1 MARFSVQK
9 PFSPNSWSRFPLF
22 NRRLH
27 TNPQLT
33 DQFLSLLPFCR
44 KNQDLRALKS
54 LLILHGLITHQPLI
68 KQFISQCCNVGFPDL
83 ALSAFKTI
91 ETPSLYLQNLL
102 LRTLSDNGL
111 FEDVVLVYRKCRNS
125 GLSSDNYTYPFVV
138 KACAVLCDVRFGNTV
153 HCSVLRTGFG
163 ENLVVQTA
171 LLDFYSKVGEMAN
184 ARKLFD
190 EIPQPDSV
198 AWNALISGYSLNG
211 LDYEVLRVFQ
221 DMRFVGVKPNASTLA
236 SIFPVF
242 SRAAVNDI
250 AISLHGLAYKLGY
263 SEDESL
269 VPALISMYA
278 NCGDLSAARD
288 VFDTSSRKNAAI
300 WNAVISAYTRNH
312 KPENALSMFQTMIT
326 DEMKPNIVTFVSLL
340 PSSENLGIRCIESFH
355 TYVIKFG
362 FEKEISIIT
371 ALLSVYAKLGN
382 IDSAKFFFHNVRLK
396 NRLLWNSMVSAYA
409 GNGVW
414 GRSLDSF
421 SLMQKDGFKP
431 DSISIISVLS
441 SCSGLKATLLGK
453 SAHAFTIKNDIDSN
467 LNVSNAFLAFY
478 CNCCEL
484 VYSFR
489 IFDRMVLKSVVSWN
503 TMISGCVNNGELER
517 AMLVFDRMR
526 QNVNFDLVTL
536 ISILP
541 SCHENPI
548 LGLNIHSFAVKTGL
562 TTDVSLCN
570 ALVSIYVNCGDLD
583 SVRLVFDD
591 MPRRTVVSWNAILT
605 GCRLHNLQTEAI
617 ELFKEM
623 TKEEEEEDRKPNYVT
638 LLNVLPSCYTLL
650 QGKSIHAY
658 AFRRWVPLE
667 TPLLTSLMIMYAR
680 FENLASCTRLFS
692 VGDKTNISLWN
703 TIISSHLLSQNGAS
717 AFSFFIELLRNEI
730 NPDDVTILNL
740 VSACVHLKSLQISN
754 SVLSY
759 VVRKGFDKDVA
770 VRNSLIDM
778 YAKCGSISTAR
789 MLFEDGGP
797 RTDPVS
803 WSSIINGYGLHGDGV
818 EALALYSRMKLL
830 NLRPDKV
837 TYTSIL
843 SACSHAGLFEQG
855 LMVFD
860 AMIGDGILPGV
871 EHYGCMVDLL
881 GRTGR
886 LDEAYEIV
894 KNLPGGSNVNALE
907 SVLGACL
914 SHGNYSLGEEIG
926 RHLLVLDVKKIK
938 DCGPYVILHNIYA
951 AAGKWVEAN
960 NVRMV
965 MQQKQFSKDPG
976 FSFGV

>member
-1 MARFSVQK
+1 MARLLPRTCVQK
-9 PFSPNSWSRFPLF
+9 PFSPNFWSGFPLF
-22 NRRLH
+22 NRRLY

-33 DQFLSLLPFCR
+33 DHFLSLLPFCR

-68 KQFISQCCNVGFPDL
+68 KQFISQCCNVGSPDL
-83 ALSAFKTI
+83 ALSAFKTV

-111 FEDVVLVYRKCRNS
+111 FEDVVLAYRKCRNS

-138 KACAVLCDVRFGNTV
+138 KACAVLCDVRFGNMV

-171 LLDFYSKVGEMAN
+171 LLDFYSKVGETGN

-190 EIPQPDSV
+190 EISQPDSV

-221 DMRFVGVKPNASTLA
+221 DMRFVAVKPNASTLA
-236 SIFPVF
+236 SIFPVC

-250 AISLHGLAYKLGY
+250 AISFHGLAYKLGY

-278 NCGDLSAARD
+278 NCGDLSVARD
-288 VFDTSSRKNAAI
+288 IFDTSSRKNVAI
-300 WNAVISAYTRNH
+300 WNAVISAYSRNNE
-312 KPENALSMFQTMIT
+312 PENALSMFQKMIT
-326 DEMKPNIVTFVSLL
+326 DEMKPNMVTFVSLL

-382 IDSAKFFFHNVRLK
+382 
-396 NRLLWNSMVSAYA
+396 
-409 GNGVW
+409 GVW
-414 GRSLDSF
+414 GQSLDSF

-431 DSISIISVLS
+431 DSISIINVLS

-453 SAHAFTIKNDIDSN
+453 SAHAFTIKNDTDSN
-467 LNVSNAFLAFY
+467 LNVLNAFLAFY
-478 CNCCEL
+478 CHCCEL
-484 VYSFR
+484 VYSLR

-526 QNVNFDLVTL
+526 QNVNIDLVTL

-548 LGLNIHSFAVKTGL
+548 LGLNIHSFAVRTGL
-562 TTDVSLCN
+562 TSDVSLCN
-570 ALVSIYVNCGDLD
+570 ALVSMYVNCGDLD
-583 SVRLVFDD
+583 SARLVFDD

-623 TKEEEEEDRKPNYVT
+623 TKEEDQKPNYVT

-658 AFRRWVPLE
+658 AFRRWIPLK

-692 VGDKTNISLWN
+692 VGDKTNISVWN

-730 NPDDVTILNL
+730 DPDDVTILNL

-754 SVLSY
+754 SALSY

-789 MLFEDGGP
+789 MLFEELGP
-797 RTDPVS
+797 QTDPVS
-803 WSSIINGYGLHGDGV
+803 WSAIINGYGLHGDGK

-855 LMVFD
+855 LMVFG
-860 AMIGDGILPGV
+860 AMVGDGILPGV

-886 LDEAYEIV
+886 LDEAYKIV
-894 KNLPGGSNVNALE
+894 KNLPSGSYVNALE

-926 RHLLVLDVKKIK
+926 RHLLDVKNIK

-965 MQQKQFSKDPG
+965 MQQKQFCKDPG
-976 FSFGV
+976 FSFEV

>member
-1 MARFSVQK
+1 
-9 PFSPNSWSRFPLF
+9 
-22 NRRLH
+22 
-27 TNPQLT
+27 
-33 DQFLSLLPFCR
+33 
-44 KNQDLRALKS
+44 
-54 LLILHGLITHQPLI
+54 
-68 KQFISQCCNVGFPDL
+68 FISQCCNVGSPDL
-83 ALSAFKTI
+83 ALSAFKTV

-111 FEDVVLVYRKCRNS
+111 FEDVVLAYRKCRNS

-138 KACAVLCDVRFGNTV
+138 KACAVLCDVRFGNMV

-171 LLDFYSKVGEMAN
+171 LLDFYSKVGETGN

-221 DMRFVGVKPNASTLA
+221 DMRFVAVKPNASTLA
-236 SIFPVF
+236 SIFPVC

-250 AISLHGLAYKLGY
+250 AISFHGLAYKLGY

-278 NCGDLSAARD
+278 NCGDLSVARD
-288 VFDTSSRKNAAI
+288 IFDTSSRKNVAI
-300 WNAVISAYTRNH
+300 WNAVISAYSRNNE
-312 KPENALSMFQTMIT
+312 PENALSMFQKMIT
-326 DEMKPNIVTFVSLL
+326 DEMKPN
-340 PSSENLGIRCIESFH
+340 
-355 TYVIKFG
+355 
-362 FEKEISIIT
+362 
-371 ALLSVYAKLGN
+371 
-382 IDSAKFFFHNVRLK
+382 
-396 NRLLWNSMVSAYA
+396 M
-409 GNGVW
+409 
-414 GRSLDSF
+414 
-421 SLMQKDGFKP
+421 KDGFKP
-431 DSISIISVLS
+431 DSISIINVLS

-453 SAHAFTIKNDIDSN
+453 SAHAFTIKNDTDSN
-467 LNVSNAFLAFY
+467 LNVLNAFLAFY
-478 CNCCEL
+478 CHCCEL
-484 VYSFR
+484 VYSLR

-526 QNVNFDLVTL
+526 QNVNIDLVTL

-548 LGLNIHSFAVKTGL
+548 LGLNIHSFAVRTGL
-562 TTDVSLCN
+562 TSDVSLCN
-570 ALVSIYVNCGDLD
+570 ALVSMYVN
-583 SVRLVFDD
+583 S
-591 MPRRTVVSWNAILT
+591 
-605 GCRLHNLQTEAI
+605 
-617 ELFKEM
+617 
-623 TKEEEEEDRKPNYVT
+623 
-638 LLNVLPSCYTLL
+638 
-650 QGKSIHAY
+650 
-658 AFRRWVPLE
+658 
-667 TPLLTSLMIMYAR
+667 
-680 FENLASCTRLFS
+680 SCTRLFS
-692 VGDKTNISLWN
+692 VGDKTNISVWN

-730 NPDDVTILNL
+730 DPDDVTILNL

-754 SVLSY
+754 SALSY

-789 MLFEDGGP
+789 MLFEELGP
-797 RTDPVS
+797 QTDPVS
-803 WSSIINGYGLHGDGV
+803 WSAIINGYGLHGDGK

-855 LMVFD
+855 LMVFG
-860 AMIGDGILPGV
+860 AMVGDGILPGV

-894 KNLPGGSNVNALE
+894 KNLPSGSYVNALE

-926 RHLLVLDVKKIK
+926 RHLLDVKNIK

-965 MQQKQFSKDPG
+965 MQQKQFCKDPG
-976 FSFGV
+976 FSFEV